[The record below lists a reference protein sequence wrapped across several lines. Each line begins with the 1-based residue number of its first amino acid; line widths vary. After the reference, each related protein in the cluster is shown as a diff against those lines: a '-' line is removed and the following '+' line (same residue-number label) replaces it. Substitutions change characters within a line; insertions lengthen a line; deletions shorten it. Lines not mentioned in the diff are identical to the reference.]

1 MKARQP
7 MKNLWTVSG
16 PGGTP
21 VSIHNPRVEN
31 LRFAPI

>member
-1 MKARQP
+1 

-16 PGGTP
+16 PGATP
-21 VSIHNPRVEN
+21 VSIHNPSLAN

>member
-1 MKARQP
+1 

-16 PGGTP
+16 PGATP
-21 VSIHNPRVEN
+21 VSIHNSRLAN